1 MRRPP
6 IPSKMVAITP
16 IQPIYGKV
24 IVNVD
29 HIIAVSAI
37 DSDKHLIYFENVA
50 WELTP
55 EDFEKVRHSWVV
67 NIELTEYGGCCSNK

>member
-6 IPSKMVAITP
+6 IPGKMVEITP

-29 HIIAVSAI
+29 HIIAISAR
-37 DSDKHLIYFENVA
+37 DSDKHLIYFENGA

-55 EDFEKVRHSWVV
+55 EDFEKVQYSWVV
-67 NIELTEYGGCCSNK
+67 NIELTSYDRYYPNK

>member
-1 MRRPP
+1 MRKPP
-6 IPSKMVAITP
+6 LPDKMVEITP

-29 HIIAVSAI
+29 HIIAISAR
-37 DSDKHLIYFENVA
+37 DSDKHLIYFENGT

-55 EDFEKVRHSWVV
+55 EDFEKVRYSWVV
-67 NIELTEYGGCCSNK
+67 NIELTSYDRCNPNK

>member
-1 MRRPP
+1 MRKPV
-6 IPSKMVAITP
+6 IPSKMVEITP

-29 HIIAVSAI
+29 HIIAISPI
-37 DSDKHLIYFENVA
+37 DSDKYLIYFENGA

-55 EDFEKVRHSWVV
+55 EDFEKVRYSWVV
-67 NIELTEYGGCCSNK
+67 NIELTSYDRCNPNK